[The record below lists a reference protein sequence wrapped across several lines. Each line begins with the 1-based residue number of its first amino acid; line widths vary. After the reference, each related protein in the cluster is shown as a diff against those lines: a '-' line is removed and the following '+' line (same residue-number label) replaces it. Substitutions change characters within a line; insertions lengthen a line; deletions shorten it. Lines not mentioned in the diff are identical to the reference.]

1 MTYRSI
7 LVHLDESPR
16 CAARTDLAASLAL
29 AHNAHLRGL
38 APTGLVN
45 LPARATPWVGRS
57 PNDYLELAQ
66 GGLVERAKALVSEFE
81 RRVRTIGVESFDG
94 RVDED
99 DTVPSLVRHAG
110 VHDLVVLGQTDR
122 SVPSTTLEIAVPEQV
137 LLHGGTATL
146 VVPTVG
152 RFERIGQN
160 VAVAWNATR
169 ESARALHDAMPMLR
183 RARVVH
189 LVCLERESD
198 LHHVSRLQLNDARDW
213 LHRQGVELHI
223 HQEPVRGDVGEAL
236 LSRADDL
243 GADLFVMGG
252 YGHSR
257 MAEFLLGG
265 VTRRLLAQ
273 MTLPIVLSH

>member
-1 MTYRSI
+1 MSYRSI

-16 CAARTDLAASLAL
+16 CAIRTEIAAGLAL
-29 AHNAHLRGL
+29 AHGAHLRGL
-38 APTGLVN
+38 APAGVVN
-45 LPARATPWVGRS
+45 LPARVTPLTADS
-57 PNDYLELAQ
+57 PNYLELAQ
-66 GGLVERAKALVSEFE
+66 ASLNERAAALVREFE
-81 RRVRTIGVESFDG
+81 QRVRMIGVESFDG

-99 DTVPSLVRHAG
+99 DTVPSLVRQAG

-122 SVPSTTLEIAVPEQV
+122 SSPSATLDVAVPEQV
-137 LLHGGTATL
+137 LMHGGTATL
-146 VVPTVG
+146 VVPAAG

-160 VAVAWNATR
+160 VAIAWNATR
-169 ESARALHDAMPMLR
+169 ESARAVHDAMPMLR

-189 LVCLERESD
+189 LMCLERESD
-198 LHHVSRLQLNDARDW
+198 LRHVSRLQINDARDW
-213 LHRQGVELHI
+213 LVRQGVELHV

-243 GADLFVMGG
+243 GADLVVMGG

-273 MTLPIVLSH
+273 MTMPVLLSH

>member
-7 LVHLDESPR
+7 LVHLDDSPR
-16 CAARTDLAASLAL
+16 CAARSELAASLAL
-29 AHNAHLRGL
+29 AHGAHLRGL

-45 LPARATPWVGRS
+45 VPARSTPLMGGS
-57 PNDYLELAQ
+57 PNYIELAQ
-66 GGLVERAKALVSEFE
+66 IGLDERAGALVREFE
-81 RRVRTIGVESFDG
+81 QRVRTIGVESFDG

-110 VHDLVVLGQTDR
+110 VHDIVVLGQTDR
-122 SVPSTTLEIAVPEQV
+122 STPGASLDVAVPEQV
-137 LLHGGTATL
+137 LMHGGTATL
-146 VVPTVG
+146 VVPAVG

-160 VAVAWNATR
+160 VVIAWNATR
-169 ESARALHDAMPMLR
+169 ESARALHDSMPVLR
-183 RARVVH
+183 RARIVH
-189 LVCLERESD
+189 LVCMERESD

-213 LHRQGVELHI
+213 LGRHGVEMHV

-243 GADLFVMGG
+243 GADLVVMGG

-273 MTLPIVLSH
+273 MTMPILLSH

>member
-1 MTYRSI
+1 
-7 LVHLDESPR
+7 VH
-16 CAARTDLAASLAL
+16 
-29 AHNAHLRGL
+29 
-38 APTGLVN
+38 
-45 LPARATPWVGRS
+45 
-57 PNDYLELAQ
+57 
-66 GGLVERAKALVSEFE
+66 EFE
-81 RRVRTIGVESFDG
+81 QRVRMIGVESFDG
-94 RVDED
+94 RADEQ
-99 DTVPSLVRHAG
+99 DTVPSLVQQAG

-122 SVPSTTLEIAVPEQV
+122 SSPSATLDVAVPEQV
-137 LLHGGTATL
+137 LMHGGTATL
-146 VVPTVG
+146 VMPTTG

-160 VAVAWNATR
+160 VVIAWNATR
-169 ESARALHDAMPMLR
+169 ESARAVHDAMPILR

-198 LHHVSRLQLNDARDW
+198 LRHISRLQINDARDW
-213 LHRQGVELHI
+213 LVRHGVELHV

-243 GADLFVMGG
+243 GADLVVMGG

-273 MTLPIVLSH
+273 MTTPVLLSH

>member
-16 CAARTDLAASLAL
+16 CAARTELAASLAL
-29 AHNAHLRGL
+29 AHGAHLRGL

-45 LPARATPWVGRS
+45 VPARAIPVGGLS
-57 PNDYLELAQ
+57 PNYLDLAQ
-66 GGLVERAKALVSEFE
+66 AGLNERAGALVREFE
-81 RRVRTIGVESFDG
+81 QRVRMIGVESFDG

-99 DTVPSLVRHAG
+99 DKVPSLVRHAG

-122 SVPSTTLEIAVPEQV
+122 STPSATLDVAVPEQV
-137 LLHGGTATL
+137 LMHGGTATL

-160 VAVAWNATR
+160 VAIAWNATR
-169 ESARALHDAMPMLR
+169 ESARALHDSMPMLR
-183 RARVVH
+183 RARIVH
-189 LVCLERESD
+189 LVCMERESD

-213 LHRQGVELHI
+213 LNRHGVELHV

-243 GADLFVMGG
+243 GADLVVMGG

-273 MTLPIVLSH
+273 MTMPILLSH

>member
-1 MTYRSI
+1 MSYRSI

-16 CAARTDLAASLAL
+16 CAIRTEIAAGLAL
-29 AHNAHLRGL
+29 AHGAHLRGL
-38 APTGLVN
+38 APAGVVN
-45 LPARATPWVGRS
+45 LPARVTPLTAGS
-57 PNDYLELAQ
+57 PNYLELAQ
-66 GGLVERAKALVSEFE
+66 ASLNERAAALVHEFE
-81 RRVRTIGVESFDG
+81 QRVRRIGVESFDG
-94 RVDED
+94 RADEQ
-99 DTVPSLVRHAG
+99 DTVPSLVQQAG

-122 SVPSTTLEIAVPEQV
+122 SSPSATLDVAVPEQV
-137 LLHGGTATL
+137 LMHGGTAML
-146 VVPTVG
+146 VMPATG

-160 VAVAWNATR
+160 VVIAWNATR
-169 ESARALHDAMPMLR
+169 ESARAVHDAMPILR

-198 LHHVSRLQLNDARDW
+198 LRHISRLQINDARDW
-213 LHRQGVELHI
+213 LVRHGVELHV

-243 GADLFVMGG
+243 GADLVVMGG

-273 MTLPIVLSH
+273 MTTPVLLSH